1 MGLEKQRSKDVVGT
15 TGGLGNPAYV
25 SINCEEEGGIC
36 PGGTAGSLGFVQ
48 ASGILQ
54 GTLGAWYDFYKGK
67 YGKMRIGISDSYSKL
82 HIFNLPSENE
92 NIVMLS
98 LRYYF

>member
-1 MGLEKQRSKDVVGT
+1 MKASAANRRVGSALAALLE
-15 TGGLGNPAYV
+15 P
-25 SINCEEEGGIC
+25 C
-36 PGGTAGSLGFVQ
+36 FVQ

-54 GTLGAWYDFYKGK
+54 GTAGLWYDFYKGK
-67 YGKMRIGISDSYSKL
+67 FGKMRIGASYSYSKL

-98 LRYYF
+98 FRYYF